1 MSKFTGKCD
10 LYDSA
15 FMLQD
20 DPEDFV
26 KNSVFYL
33 EGGKLDVKTAKDL
46 IPYCTHLTAVA
57 AYSKD
62 SGNTI
67 HLSRD
72 SFIDSE
78 EREFLSWK
86 IIDAIKAAR
95 KAKKEKKT
103 FDFEYLRSQKNFDQS
118 LNSFYPWIPIIETIN
133 KNPDLLKTHIP
144 ADYRKAYHFFESWI
158 IPEYF
163 STLHDAMHNRFRED
177 FLEFAKENGYAVAD
191 WKGNCEYNKFTDGI
205 YHPIISHMCLSV
217 AEYYKTIDKIK
228 KDYKASEEA
237 YNIGG

>member
-10 LYDSA
+10 IYDSA
-15 FMLQD
+15 FMLHD

-26 KNSVFYL
+26 KHSDFYL
-33 EGGKLDVKTAKDL
+33 ERGKLDIKNAKDL
-46 IPYCTHLTAVA
+46 IPYCTHITASA

-67 HLSRD
+67 HLSKD
-72 SFIDSE
+72 SFIDLE

-144 ADYRKAYHFFESWI
+144 VDYRKAYHFFESWI

-163 STLHDAMHNRFRED
+163 SSLHDAMHTRLREN

-191 WKGNCEYNKFTDGI
+191 WEENHDYGKLTEGI
-205 YHPIISHMCLSV
+205 YHPVITHMCLSV
-217 AEYYKTIDKIK
+217 AEYYKSIDKIK
-228 KDYKASEEA
+228 KSYKASEEA
-237 YNIGG
+237 YNTGG

>member
-33 EGGKLDVKTAKDL
+33 ERGKLDVKAVKDL
-46 IPYCTHLTAVA
+46 IPYCTHLTAAA
-57 AYSKD
+57 AYSKG

-78 EREFLSWK
+78 ERDFLSWK

-103 FDFEYLRSQKNFDQS
+103 FDFEYLKNFCKEVS
-118 LNSFYPWIPIIETIN
+118 SFYPWIPIVETIN

-191 WKGNCEYNKFTDGI
+191 WDENHEHGKLTEGI